1 MRVPGVFLLLALTLT
16 AVAAVE
22 SHGGPNRRSAKLRK
36 AVEAVQPAVVKV
48 FGLKGFRGIFG
59 YRTGV
64 IVHESGL
71 VLTRGSVTLDEAEGR
86 IACHLH
92 DGRRLMGRIVR
103 EDRRSKMVLLKL
115 AGKPDKPYP
124 TAPLGV
130 SEDLLPGQFVLLI
143 GNAYK
148 TARGREKT
156 AVNFGIVSA
165 ITRVRLRS
173 GMMRFPYAR
182 PVILHDAM
190 NNPGVYGGPLVNLDC
205 KVIGISGNLVESR
218 DTNAQL
224 HYAIPI
230 DDLKEFIRD
239 TVKRPDATIVYA
251 PVEVEP
257 VDTRPPG
264 VHGIR
269 VLRGGITRATPAY
282 VDRVVPGSP
291 GFEAGVRS
299 DDLILKIDE
308 TSVKSW
314 KSFRRIMER
323 YRAGETV
330 RLTLKRGDGIE
341 IVHVTLVEE
350 KAQ

>member
-1 MRVPGVFLLLALTLT
+1 MRALGFPLLLALT
-16 AVAAVE
+16 AAV
-22 SHGGPNRRSAKLRK
+22 HAGPARRSAKVRK
-36 AVEAVQPAVVKV
+36 AVEAVQPAVVKI

-64 IVHESGL
+64 NVHESGL

-92 DGRRLMGRIVR
+92 DGRRLMARIVR

-115 AGKPDKPYP
+115 TGKADKPYP

-130 SEDLLPGQFVLLI
+130 SADVFPGHFVLLI

-165 ITRVRLRS
+165 VTRVRLRS

-190 NNPGVYGGPLVNLDC
+190 NNPGVYGGPLVNLEG
-205 KVIGISGNLVESR
+205 KVIGISGNLVESQ
-218 DTNAQL
+218 DTNTQV

-239 TVKRPDATIVYA
+239 TVKRPDAPIAYA
-251 PVEVEP
+251 PVETGP
-257 VDTRPPG
+257 VDERPPG

-291 GFEAGVRS
+291 GSEAGVRP

-308 TSVKSW
+308 TPVKSW
-314 KSFRRIMER
+314 KSFRRTMER